1 MEPRTV
7 PLQVAANPP
16 RMTVGTVGTILGEGG
31 INISRMQLALVP
43 ERKEAAMLVNIDG
56 PPSAEVMGR
65 LRNVS
70 HMISAQMV
78 EL

>member
-1 MEPRTV
+1 M
-7 PLQVAANPP
+7 
-16 RMTVGTVGTILGEGG
+16 VGTVGTILGEGG

-43 ERKEAAMLVNIDG
+43 ERQEAAMLVNIEA
-56 PPSAEVMGR
+56 PPSDEVMER

-70 HMISAQMV
+70 HMIAAQVV